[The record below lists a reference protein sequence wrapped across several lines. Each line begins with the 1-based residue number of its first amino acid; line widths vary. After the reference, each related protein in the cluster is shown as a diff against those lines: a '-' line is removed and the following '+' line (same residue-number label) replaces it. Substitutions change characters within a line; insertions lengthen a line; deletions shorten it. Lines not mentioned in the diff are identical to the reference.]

1 MQEYNSIWNS
11 KIEAKERNDNNMGN
25 KNIKWDEV
33 NGGASGE
40 ILEAFLDSAGDG
52 FAILQLKRMEEV
64 NNLCFMSYDAFE
76 RQGQLPEINFYDT
89 IYAGPFTTQ
98 VTDSSI
104 ICENLYVK
112 FNTDK
117 PEDFRGH
124 SLSVSDVIALKRQE
138 DVKYYFVDS
147 FGFKELPGFNSSA
160 NPLRSLEDMIEQNDN
175 QLDGI
180 INNLSEETIAEKEA
194 KTSVLDKLKVPLEEK
209 ERKPKLL
216 CPDRELC

>member
-11 KIEAKERNDNNMGN
+11 KIEAKERNGKNMGN

-40 ILEAFLDSAGDG
+40 ILETFLDSAGDG
-52 FAILQLKRMEEV
+52 YAILQMKRMDEI
-64 NNLCFMSYDAFE
+64 NNLRFMSYDVFE

-98 VTDSSI
+98 VTDSFI

-117 PEDFRGH
+117 PEGFRGH

-138 DVKYYFVDS
+138 DVKYFFVDP
-147 FGFKELPGFNSSA
+147 FGFKELRGFNSSA

-180 INNLSEETIAEKEA
+180 INNLPEETIVEKEA